1 MSENKSVTSG
11 GFNFKADTENN
22 KQDVA
27 KDTKV
32 EVMEKDNK
40 TYQEELDETAN
51 QPYIDRRS
59 VTIARVTNYSKY
71 REANRTVLP
80 DKVDHIGSS
89 VRSSMTLSSNEDE
102 VKAYFPALIGV
113 SANHPDFVTS
123 VKKYLNNF
131 QVFVDGAGKT
141 FDTSFHYRRKADYD
155 MISAKEKAIEA
166 IYDKVDKRDLSVVKR
181 ALAEKIK
188 ALNELESTKHIYG
201 YPLKIADYLFY
212 RHCLLYDDIAKDTS
226 LINSDINIRFYFKD
240 DQKEARI
247 ARVLRD
253 NINKARANYVTLL
266 GDEVK
271 FEAIYVQYC
280 VASNLPVISSL
291 LKSDIDKDAELANF
305 SEREPVKFNKM
316 FNNPEAKLI
325 GTIEHLIARGILM
338 RSSYNQQITD
348 TEGNVIGANMIE
360 TIAWFKSPEN
370 RSIVDSYTNTLNNI

>member
-316 FNNPEAKLI
+316 FNNPETKLI